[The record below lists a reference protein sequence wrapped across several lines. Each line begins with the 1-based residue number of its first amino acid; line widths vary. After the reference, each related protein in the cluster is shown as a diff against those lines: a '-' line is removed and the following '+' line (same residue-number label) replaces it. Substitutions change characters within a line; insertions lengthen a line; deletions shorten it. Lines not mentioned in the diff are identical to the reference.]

1 MMTKRMPSRRPALLA
16 GLLAVFLAALGG
28 LFAAPASAHTRLI
41 SSTPGK
47 DATAANVTEVALV
60 FSDRIRA
67 AKVVVRNEEG
77 EEFQTGDAARS
88 DRTVTQPLERALP
101 AGRYT
106 VAWRVVGEDGHPI
119 QNEDLAFTAEEGR
132 ATAAPTTGAPTTGA
146 PTTATPTTPA
156 PHGTPAKAASAPER
170 KSSGAVT
177 WVMIGIGGLLGI
189 GIGMLIVFRAKRRNP
204 MGGKGE

>member
-1 MMTKRMPSRRPALLA
+1 MMTKRLPSRRPALLA

-47 DATAANVTEVALV
+47 DATAANVTEVAPV

-101 AGRYT
+101 PGRYT

-132 ATAAPTTGAPTTGA
+132 ATATPTASA
-146 PTTATPTTPA
+146 APTTPA
-156 PHGTPAKAASAPER
+156 PHGTPARAVSAPEK

-189 GIGMLIVFRAKRRNP
+189 GIGMLIVFRARRRHP